1 MTSMKS
7 NDLQV
12 DISDAWALVEV
23 LRHRS
28 PCAADCEYC
37 TATGDDHARV
47 GYKLASKVQRALLG
61 LQAQQVSSILI
72 EIDERE
78 AWMIYRYLP
87 PTSYNGAR
95 ALLMRVFKIIAG
107 TTLSE
112 LSWLQDLDLN

>member
-1 MTSMKS
+1 MTSPKS

-23 LRHRS
+23 LRHRA

-37 TATGDDHARV
+37 TGDKQPRV

-61 LQAQQVSSILI
+61 LQEQQGNTILI
-72 EIDERE
+72 EIDEQE
-78 AWMIYRYLP
+78 AWMIYRYLT
-87 PTSYNGAR
+87 PTAYNGAR

-107 TTLSE
+107 TSLEE
-112 LSWLQDLDLN
+112 LSWLQNLDLD